1 MAVLVGIPSL
11 AVERGHADHEAA
23 PSRVVIVEPIAVRE
37 AVASEM
43 LGISAE
49 TLRSRRKKRTGPPF
63 KKDGATVIYLVKDLR
78 AWAEGLPSPEMAG

>member
-23 PSRVVIVEPIAVRE
+23 PSRVVIVEPLSVRE

-43 LGISAE
+43 LGIPVE
-49 TLRSRRKKRTGPPF
+49 TLRYRRKLRTGPPF
-63 KKDGATVIYLVKDLR
+63 RKDGASVVYVVAELR
-78 AWAEGLPSPEMAG
+78 SWLEGLPAPEMTT